1 MITLTHS
8 TSYPRK
14 KTRKRETETEREEMG
29 GWWAAAGLMILLLLR
44 LLGRL
49 RSYDMKMQN
58 NTVEDHQEN
67 DEVNKEKMKKAMISS
82 RVPKGSS
89 GWPFIGETLDFIA
102 SSYTSKPVT
111 FMQKRK
117 AMYGK
122 VFRTHLLGK
131 PVIVST
137 DPEINK
143 VVLQNHGSIF
153 IPSYPK
159 SITELFGESSILRMN
174 GAVHKRV
181 HASIGRFLKSPEL
194 KSHITRD
201 IETSVKLSLENWKHS
216 HLVYIQDQTNQLTFE
231 ILVKVLMS
239 LGPGEEMELFKKE
252 YKEFIKGLICLPIKL
267 PGSQLYKSLKAK
279 ERLQKMIR
287 RIIEERLM
295 YKTASGTNKIAATS
309 SNTDAIDVLLH
320 DRSEADQCQPL
331 DFIAGNII
339 EMMVPGE
346 DSVPMVMTLAVKYL
360 SDNPVAL
367 KQLVDENM
375 DLKRQKVCTG
385 NSYAWTDYMSLTFTQ
400 NVISETLRMA
410 NIINAI
416 WRQSTKDVEINGY
429 LIPKGWCVLASLTS
443 VHMDEQN
450 YENPYHFDPWRWEKK
465 GIVASS
471 YTFSP
476 FGGGQRLCPG
486 LEFSRLEISIFLHHL
501 VTTYRWVAEKD
512 EIVYFPTVKMK
523 RKLPISVTPHSL

>member
-1 MITLTHS
+1 
-8 TSYPRK
+8 
-14 KTRKRETETEREEMG
+14 MG
-29 GWWAAAGLMILLLLR
+29 GLWSTMVLIILLLL
-44 LLGRL
+44 LLLPLL
-49 RSYDMKMQN
+49 RRRWFKFHGDN
-58 NTVEDHQEN
+58 R
-67 DEVNKEKMKKAMISS
+67 MKKKTMMTSC
-82 RVPKGSS
+82 RVPEGSW

-102 SSYTSKPVT
+102 SSRTSTPVT
-111 FMQKRK
+111 FMHQRK
-117 AMYGK
+117 SMYGK

-143 VVLQNHGSIF
+143 VVLQNHGNIF

-174 GAVHKRV
+174 GALHKRV

-194 KSHITRD
+194 KAQITTD
-201 IETSVKLSLENWKHS
+201 IETSVKLSLDNWKNCD
-216 HLVYIQDQTNQLTFE
+216 LVYIQDQTNQLTFE

-239 LGPGEEMELFKKE
+239 LGPGDEMELFKKD

-267 PGSQLYKSLKAK
+267 PGTQLYNSLKAK

-287 RIIEERLM
+287 RIIEERLIT
-295 YKTASGTNKIAATS
+295 YKTNDTTSNLAASSTTTAAAITTTAS
-309 SNTDAIDVLLH
+309 SDAIDVLLCNVD
-320 DRSEADQCQPL
+320 DRSDDDKCQPL
-331 DFIAGNII
+331 DFVAGNII

-360 SDNPVAL
+360 SDNPLAL
-367 KQLVDENM
+367 KQLVENM
-375 DLKRQKVCTG
+375 DLKRQKANSG

-400 NVISETLRMA
+400 NVITETLRLA

-416 WRQSTKDVEINGY
+416 WRQATQDVEINGY
-429 LIPKGWCVLASLTS
+429 LIPKGWGVLASLTS
-443 VHMDEQN
+443 IHMDEQN
-450 YENPYHFDPWRWEKK
+450 YENPNNFDPWRWEKK

-471 YTFSP
+471 NTFSP

-523 RKLPISVTPHSL
+523 QKLPIRVIQDGSLIW

>member
-1 MITLTHS
+1 M
-8 TSYPRK
+8 
-14 KTRKRETETEREEMG
+14 EN
-29 GWWAAAGLMILLLLR
+29 WWAAILGFMILMLMYI
-44 LLGRL
+44 LGRS
-49 RSYDMKMQN
+49 RFKDHKMEMMEENYDD
-58 NTVEDHQEN
+58 EDDN
-67 DEVNKEKMKKAMISS
+67 DYDEKKKSKSKS

-111 FMQKRK
+111 FMHKRK

-143 VVLQNHGSIF
+143 VVLQNHGTIF

-159 SITELFGESSILRMN
+159 SITELFGANSILRMN
-174 GAVHKRV
+174 GAPHKRL

-194 KSHITRD
+194 KAQITTD
-201 IETSVKLSLENWKHS
+201 ILHSINLSFQNWKHG
-216 HLVYIQDQTNQLTFE
+216 HLVYIQDQTNQITFE
-231 ILVKVLMS
+231 ILVKVLM
-239 LGPGEEMELFKKE
+239 GMEAGEEMEVFKKE
-252 YKEFIKGLICLPIKL
+252 YKEFIKGLVCLPIKL
-267 PGSQLYKSLKAK
+267 PGTQLYKSLKAK
-279 ERLQKMIR
+279 ERLKKMIR
-287 RIIEERLM
+287 KRIDERLIR
-295 YKTASGTNKIAATS
+295 NKAHGK
-309 SNTDAIDVLLH
+309 SNDAIDVLLRDIH
-320 DRSEADQCQPL
+320 DRSEVDECQPL
-331 DFIAGNII
+331 DVIAGNII

-367 KQLVDENM
+367 KQLVDENL
-375 DLKRQKVCTG
+375 DLKVQKADTG
-385 NSYAWTDYMSLTFTQ
+385 NSYDWTDYMSLTFTQ
-400 NVISETLRMA
+400 NVISETLRLA

-416 WRQSTKDVEINGY
+416 WRQATQDVEIKGY

-443 VHMDEQN
+443 IHMDEQN
-450 YENPYHFDPWRWEKK
+450 YDNPYQFNPWRWEKK

-471 YTFSP
+471 FTFAP

-486 LEFSRLEISIFLHHL
+486 LEFARLEISIFLHHL

-512 EIVYFPTVKMK
+512 DIVYFPTVKMK
-523 RKLPISVTPHSL
+523 KKLPILVTPISLSDSNS

>member
-1 MITLTHS
+1 M
-8 TSYPRK
+8 
-14 KTRKRETETEREEMG
+14 MG
-29 GWWAAAGLMILLLLR
+29 GWRAAMGLIIIAPLLLLLR
-44 LLGRL
+44 RL
-49 RSYDMKMQN
+49 SKLNEKKTKYKNM
-58 NTVEDHQEN
+58 EDI
-67 DEVNKEKMKKAMISS
+67 KS
-82 RVPKGSS
+82 RVPDGCS
-89 GWPFIGETLDFIA
+89 GWPFIGETLEFIA
-102 SSYTSKPVT
+102 SSYTSKPVS
-111 FMQKRK
+111 FMLKRK
-117 AMYGK
+117 SLYGK

-143 VVLQNHGSIF
+143 VVLQNHGNIF

-174 GAVHKRV
+174 GALHKRV

-194 KSHITRD
+194 KAQITRD
-201 IETSVKLSLENWKHS
+201 IENSVKMSLEKWKDS
-216 HLVYIQDQTNQLTFE
+216 NLVYIQDQTNQLTFE

-267 PGSQLYKSLKAK
+267 PGTQLYKSLKAK

-287 RIIEERLM
+287 KIITERLSN
-295 YKTASGTNKIAATS
+295 KTHDTNNLSATIYGS
-309 SNTDAIDVLLH
+309 DAIDVLLRDID

-367 KQLVDENM
+367 KHLVDENM
-375 DLKRQKVCTG
+375 ELMSRKANSG

-416 WRQSTKDVEINGY
+416 WRQATEDVEIKGY

-443 VHMDEQN
+443 IHMDEQN
-450 YENPYHFDPWRWEKK
+450 YENPYDFDPWRWEKK

-471 YTFSP
+471 NTFSP

-523 RKLPISVTPHSL
+523 QKLPISVTNHAWI